1 MQMTSLVDVTVPA
14 RVAAG
19 QEVEFAFGTST
30 LRAVVPDG
38 VSEGMVFQVEVA
50 EASGEPEVVERLL
63 SYVDSR
69 ASSGDIMDRFVAWFE
84 RERIEEAFEAFVAT
98 HAHVLSSSGGVE
110 GEQDHAWWP
119 LYQEYSAIFE
129 GFLEKFLCEAGC
141 TADEFGAAAQGA
153 SGMNEIYLQIFLAQS
168 EYTMFVELLTMEAQK
183 QRDAGT

>member
-1 MQMTSLVDVTVPA
+1 MPFSC
-14 RVAAG
+14 
-19 QEVEFAFGTST
+19 
-30 LRAVVPDG
+30 
-38 VSEGMVFQVEVA
+38 
-50 EASGEPEVVERLL
+50 
-63 SYVDSR
+63 
-69 ASSGDIMDRFVAWFE
+69 RFVAWFE

-153 SGMNEIYLQIFLAQS
+153 SGMNEIYLQS
-168 EYTMFVELLTMEAQK
+168 ETCVSCEPPAWT
-183 QRDAGT
+183 G